1 MKTTL
6 VLAMTAD
13 GKIADVAKSAPT
25 FGSDRDYAHLEA
37 QMALADAILVGSGTL
52 KDGGSVVLVAKP
64 ELVQARIDRG
74 QSPQPPQIICSRSGK
89 FDAQIPFFSQPI
101 DRWLLTTKIGA
112 KNWQDGTSFDR
123 VLICETADGK
133 DISWEAVTSNLT
145 ELGIHNICFLG
156 GSELA
161 ASLFAANFIDDLW
174 LTICPV
180 IYGGSAAP
188 SPVSG
193 SGFTPDLAPRLTL
206 LSVDRVEQE
215 IFLHYQVQK
224 IVKS

>member
-13 GKIADVAKSAPT
+13 GKIADATKSPPT
-25 FGSDRDYAHLEA
+25 FSSDRDYAHLEA
-37 QMALADAILVGSGTL
+37 QIALADVILVGSGTL
-52 KDGGSVVLVAKP
+52 NDGGSVVLVKNP
-64 ELVQARIDRG
+64 ELIQARINRG

-89 FDAQIPFFSQPI
+89 IDTSLPFFSQPVE
-101 DRWLLTTKIGA
+101 RWLLTTKAGA
-112 KNWQDGTSFDR
+112 IEDRQGNSFS
-123 VLICETADGK
+123 LILTCETADGK
-133 DISWEAVTSNLT
+133 DIDWQVATKKLI
-145 ELGIHNICFLG
+145 ELGIEHVCFLG

-161 ASLFAANFIDDLW
+161 ASLFAASFIDELW
-174 LTICPV
+174 LTVCPI

-193 SGFTPDLAPRLTL
+193 VGFTSDSAPKLTL

-215 IFLHYQVQK
+215 VFLHYQVHK
-224 IVKS
+224 HRD

>member
-13 GKIADVAKSAPT
+13 GKIADVQKSPPT
-25 FGSDRDYAHLEA
+25 FSSARDYAHLEE
-37 QMALADAILVGSGTL
+37 QMALADVILVGSGTL
-52 KDGGSVVLVAKP
+52 NDGGSVVLVKNP
-64 ELVQARIDRG
+64 ELIQARIDRG
-74 QSPQPPQIICSRSGK
+74 QPVQPPQIICSRSGK
-89 FDAQIPFFSQPI
+89 IDANLPFFSQPI
-101 DRWLLTTKIGA
+101 ERWLLTTKAGA
-112 KNWQDGTSFDR
+112 IDWYKGDSFSL
-123 VLICETADGK
+123 VLTCETVDGR
-133 DISWEAVTSNLT
+133 DIDWQAVTTKLI
-145 ELGIHNICFLG
+145 ELGIEHVCFLG

-161 ASLFAANFIDDLW
+161 ASLFAANFIDELW

-215 IFLHYQVQK
+215 LFLHYQVQK
-224 IVKS
+224 